1 MYSSCTHHALTMH
14 LPCTYHAPTMH
25 SPCTMHLPCTY
36 HALTMHHAPT
46 MHLPC
51 THHALTM
58 HSPCTYHAPTMH
70 LPRTHHALTM
80 HSPRTYHALTMHS
93 PCTYHALTSDPYSSQ
108 VSEEFA
114 TISAARLL
122 TAQNCWERIL
132 FGPRSYQLER
142 IVARQ
147 VSRPNGRV
155 RAPWLS
161 RGSTSHGGQGGRHT
175 RHACTCH
182 ASTSRR

>member
-51 THHALTM
+51 TH
-58 HSPCTYHAPTMH
+58 
-70 LPRTHHALTM
+70 
-80 HSPRTYHALTMHS
+80 HALTMHS